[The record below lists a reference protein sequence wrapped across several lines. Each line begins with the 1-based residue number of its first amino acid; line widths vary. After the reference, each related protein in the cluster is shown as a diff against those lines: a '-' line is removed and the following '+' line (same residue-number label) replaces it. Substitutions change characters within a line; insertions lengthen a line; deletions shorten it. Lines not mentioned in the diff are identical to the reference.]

1 MMLFFRKIYF
11 YFFLFFILYS
21 CGGGSSGQTQSV
33 AQTQIFNWEVV
44 SPESQGM
51 SATKV
56 QNALDFASLDGT
68 YTQAVLIIKNGKIIG
83 ENYRGIGSQEKL
95 NLINHSETSHTN
107 DSLDSEY
114 GSRNNLS
121 KVTSWSIGKSIT
133 SIIFGIAQAQGYFTS
148 GLDVSASIYISEW
161 ANDSRSSI
169 TIRNLLDMRS
179 GLEPGCFNA
188 LTSQWE
194 VCNGTS
200 ISSGGSISSAPN
212 TITGCIDRN
221 LAATGQTHAWYY
233 GGVLN
238 FDSGDFEYSNCDSQ
252 VLGEILFRATGKDI
266 KTFGDTYLF
275 SKLGIIADWWRD
287 QASGG
292 QANGNYLSY
301 CCIDATPRDFA
312 KIALLIINNG
322 IWLGEQIIP
331 SSYIQAIKNITTTS
345 KVEELGSN
353 FSYGLKFWTIVNR
366 DNCGIDQNQKCLD
379 NNSIHSAIGFDGQY
393 MMMDFT
399 QNLIAIRFSLARMS
413 TAYSGQK
420 KMFIN
425 YENLENSNFIYSVPA
440 LITYP
445 NSLEQNFY
453 GAGFW
458 HALNN

>member
-1 MMLFFRKIYF
+1 
-11 YFFLFFILYS
+11 
-21 CGGGSSGQTQSV
+21 
-33 AQTQIFNWEVV
+33 
-44 SPESQGM
+44 
-51 SATKV
+51 
-56 QNALDFASLDGT
+56 
-68 YTQAVLIIKNGKIIG
+68 
-83 ENYRGIGSQEKL
+83 
-95 NLINHSETSHTN
+95 
-107 DSLDSEY
+107 
-114 GSRNNLS
+114 
-121 KVTSWSIGKSIT
+121 
-133 SIIFGIAQAQGYFTS
+133 
-148 GLDVSASIYISEW
+148 
-161 ANDSRSSI
+161 
-169 TIRNLLDMRS
+169 
-179 GLEPGCFNA
+179 
-188 LTSQWE
+188 
-194 VCNGTS
+194 
-200 ISSGGSISSAPN
+200 
-212 TITGCIDRN
+212 
-221 LAATGQTHAWYY
+221 
-233 GGVLN
+233 
-238 FDSGDFEYSNCDSQ
+238 
-252 VLGEILFRATGKDI
+252 
-266 KTFGDTYLF
+266 
-275 SKLGIIADWWRD
+275 
-287 QASGG
+287 
-292 QANGNYLSY
+292 LSY

-345 KVEELGSN
+345 KVEELGGN